1 MQIPTNIRIEKARND
16 LQYQIKRIMVQ
27 YDLPDFVVD
36 LILDAVRANELQEK
50 LALLMEQVEVPDED
64 TVPNDKPAGNT
75 DSKEKLKEGN
85 DGNG

>member
-64 TVPNDKPAGNT
+64 TVPNDKPACNT

>member
-64 TVPNDKPAGNT
+64 TVPNDNPAGNT